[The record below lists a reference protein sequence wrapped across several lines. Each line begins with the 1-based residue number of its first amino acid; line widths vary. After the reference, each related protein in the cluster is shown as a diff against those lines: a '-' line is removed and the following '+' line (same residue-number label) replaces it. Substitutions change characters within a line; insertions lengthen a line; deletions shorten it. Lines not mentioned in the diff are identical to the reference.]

1 MFPLLPRIEGFTVP
15 WQRKLL
21 APDALLLQ
29 IAVRPASLRASVVRL
44 DNRLRAEAPE
54 FEDFSVQY
62 PAIRAAMHIAAI
74 FAIYLSFV
82 MLVPAAVD
90 LYYGNDDWQVFA
102 FSAFFTGGAGLAV
115 ALATQGR
122 QPPITSRFGFFIVNL
137 LWLLTSLIGAIP
149 LLASSLDISLTDAI
163 FESVA
168 GVTTT
173 GATVITGLD
182 GLPPGLLLWRS
193 LLQWIGGLGVIALG
207 LFILPLL
214 NVGAISYFKIESSS
228 TDDNP
233 FARFS
238 TYTISLISV
247 YAALTLICAI
257 AYTAAGMSGFNAVN
271 HALTTISTA
280 GFSTHDA
287 SMGFYADRP
296 AVLWVGTIFMFIG
309 ALPFSILILFALRG
323 RLDALRDPQI
333 RVFAFYV
340 LLLILCVTIYLRVS
354 SDISLFEAFTMT
366 AFNFTSIITTTGYA
380 SSDYGQWGAFAFACA
395 FVAMFL
401 GGCSGS
407 TTGGIKAYRFL
418 ILFELMA
425 NGLRR
430 LVYPNTVLSVR
441 YGDRPVDE
449 AMQRAV
455 VLFISSF
462 LVIWLITIVLL
473 AATGLDF
480 ITAMSGAL
488 TALTNVGPGLGD
500 TIGPAGN
507 FSSLPDAAKWII
519 TMAMLLGRLEILAVL
534 VIFTPV
540 FWRR

>member
-1 MFPLLPRIEGFTVP
+1 MPY
-15 WQRKLL
+15 
-21 APDALLLQ
+21 
-29 IAVRPASLRASVVRL
+29 S
-44 DNRLRAEAPE
+44 
-54 FEDFSVQY
+54 
-62 PAIRAAMHIAAI
+62 AIRAAVHIAAI
-74 FAIYLSFV
+74 FAIYLSVV

-102 FSAFFTGGAGLAV
+102 FSAFFTGGLALAV
-115 ALATQGR
+115 VLATQGAA
-122 QPPITSRFGFFIVNL
+122 PPITSRFGFFVVNL
-137 LWLLTSLIGAIP
+137 LWVQTTLIGAIP
-149 LLASSLDISLTDAI
+149 LLASSLEISVTDAI
-163 FESVA
+163 FEAAA

-173 GATVITGLD
+173 GSTVIVGLD
-182 GLPPGLLLWRS
+182 NLPPGLLLWRS
-193 LLQWIGGLGVIALG
+193 LLQWMGGLGVIALG
-207 LFILPLL
+207 LFVLPLL
-214 NVGAISYFKIESSS
+214 NVGGVSYFKIESSS
-228 TDDNP
+228 IEDRP
-233 FARFS
+233 FERFS
-238 TYTISLISV
+238 TYTVALIGIYIV
-247 YAALTLICAI
+247 LTVICTI
-257 AYTAAGMSGFNAVN
+257 AYAAAGMGGFEALN

-287 SMGFYADRP
+287 SMGYYADQP
-296 AVLWVGTIFMFIG
+296 AILWVGTIFMFIG
-309 ALPFSILILFALRG
+309 ALPFSILILFGLRG

-333 RVFAFYV
+333 RVFAIYV
-340 LLLILCVTIYLRVS
+340 LLLILAVSIYMRVS
-354 SDISLFEAFTMT
+354 GEMSFFDALTQT
-366 AFNFTSIITTTGYA
+366 AFNFMSIITTTGYA

-418 ILFELMA
+418 ILFELLA

-449 AMQRAV
+449 TMQRAV
-455 VLFISSF
+455 VLFISAF

-507 FSSLPDAAKWII
+507 FSSLPDVSKWIL
-519 TMAMLLGRLEILAVL
+519 TVAMLMGRLELLAVL